1 MRPQRVWLN
10 DLALETLERA
20 KRDTEECD
28 YVFANLSL
36 TGRIADYAK
45 ARKAINAEAGTDV
58 TAHDLRRT
66 AATCMT
72 GKLDISRPILS
83 KILSHADSGVTAI
96 YDRASY
102 DQDKREAWEKWV
114 HFLADKVA

>member
-1 MRPQRVWLN
+1 M
-10 DLALETLERA
+10 ETLEQA
-20 KRDTEECD
+20 KLDTEEFD
-28 YVFANLSL
+28 YVFANLNQ

-72 GKLDISRPILS
+72 GKLNISRPILS
-83 KILSHADSGVTAI
+83 KILNHADSGVKAI

-102 DQDKREAWEKWV
+102 DHDKREAWEKWGQ
-114 HFLADKVA
+114 FLAEKVA